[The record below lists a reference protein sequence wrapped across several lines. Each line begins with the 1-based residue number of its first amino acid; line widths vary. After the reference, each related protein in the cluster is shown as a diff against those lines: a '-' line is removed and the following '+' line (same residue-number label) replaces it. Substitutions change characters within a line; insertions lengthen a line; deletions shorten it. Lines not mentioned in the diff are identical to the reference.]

1 MSSRVVCQA
10 LAVGRERESK
20 APLGIHA
27 PTQKSFISRGLIIA
41 VSMWASLTW
50 GAKPALAALAEPA
63 VFASEHGV
71 LDILMIT
78 KSRPIPSILFM
89 PAAGSA
95 AINPT
100 GWVYEI
106 CRRPATGD
114 RCPPGAGTVADY
126 GGVRLALQQGDTLR
140 IRLVNQLP
148 KIDPAKLTHVTDPG
162 GGNLYLNP
170 TNLHTHGFLVPARA
184 PTPADQSIGDYIFA
198 SVFNS
203 ANGSPAPQMHEHGS
217 IVMDALDYRI
227 EIPKNH
233 PSGLYWFHPH
243 VHGLSLNQVSAG
255 LAGIITIGNVGDY
268 ARGDVIH
275 APLPES
281 QVRHL
286 ILKDIQVLAAG
297 TIRFD
302 RGPAPVANGEV
313 LNQEDPDFCAQFPA
327 DTSDIRH
334 GSCPGANNTDDG
346 GSDYTGGRWYFTVNG
361 EPYPTIRMTNPDGEV
376 WRIVNTSGSLSYD
389 LHLINDADGTPI
401 IMQLLAVD
409 GVSVHLPQNTP
420 MATTVDLAGARFKV
434 VDCPVVSFIDL
445 RSYPICVSELV
456 MMPSARAEL
465 WVTYRTS
472 EGRVATSPS
481 GATASFKTVGLT
493 MGTGDKW
500 PAFDLA
506 KVEFAQVGSRNLVTS
521 AIDIQGDALA
531 AMQPTGIFRAPVP
544 GASPTPPLADCKTL
558 PNGHRRRIFFGLE
571 NVVDDRSF
579 ALGYE
584 EVDERGSVVVQTQ
597 RAMSRFDP
605 SQTVICLP
613 LGPGQTPVHET
624 WELVPLSTE
633 NHNFHIHQ
641 TRFRI
646 IGESGQPAAAGGGIV
661 QDNIPLGVAVPHIPE
676 VLEKQNGVCKPDQWR
691 NGQCSSPPTVIDIP
705 FSQLGEFVYHCHI
718 LEHEDGGMM
727 AKIRVVPSPN

>member
-1 MSSRVVCQA
+1 MIIQA
-10 LAVGRERESK
+10 PTRKMCICHWLSAVGMLATLMCASK
-20 APLGIHA
+20 A
-27 PTQKSFISRGLIIA
+27 T
-41 VSMWASLTW
+41 T
-50 GAKPALAALAEPA
+50 AANFAEPA
-63 VFASEHGV
+63 VFASQQGV
-71 LDILMIT
+71 LDILMIA
-78 KSRPIPSILFM
+78 KARPIPSISFT
-89 PAAGSA
+89 PPGGGA
-95 AINPT
+95 AINPV
-100 GWVYEI
+100 GWVYEV
-106 CRRPATGD
+106 CRRPASGD
-114 RCPPGAGTVADY
+114 RCPPGAGTAADY
-126 GGVRLALQQGDTLR
+126 GGVRLALKQGDTLK

-162 GGNLYLNP
+162 GANLYLNP

-184 PTPADQSIGDYIFA
+184 PTSADPSVGDYIFV
-198 SVFNS
+198 SVFNT
-203 ANGSPAPQMHEHGS
+203 ANGTLVPQMHEHGS
-217 IVMDALDYRI
+217 VVMDAADYRI
-227 EIPKNH
+227 DIPKNH

-243 VHGLSLNQVSAG
+243 IHGLSLNQVSGG

-268 ARGDVIH
+268 ARGDAVH
-275 APLPES
+275 APFPEA

-297 TIRFD
+297 SIKFD

-327 DTSDIRH
+327 GTSEERR
-334 GSCPGANNTDDG
+334 GSCPGNNNTDDH
-346 GSDYTGGRWYFTVNG
+346 GSNYTGGRWYFTVNG

-376 WRIVNTSGSLSYD
+376 WRIVNASGSASYD

-401 IMQLLAVD
+401 IVQLLAVD

-420 MATTVDLAGARFKV
+420 MARMVELAGAKFKL
-434 VDCPVVSFIDL
+434 VDCPVAPTVDV
-445 RSYPICVSELV
+445 RSLPICVTELV

-465 WVTYRTS
+465 WVTYRTPD
-472 EGRVATSPS
+472 GRIATPPR
-481 GATASFKTVGLT
+481 GATANFKMVGLT

-506 KVEFAQVGSRNLVTS
+506 KVEFAQSGAPTLATS
-521 AIDIQGDALA
+521 ALDIQGDAMT
-531 AMQPTGIFRAPVP
+531 AMQPTGIFSAPVP
-544 GASPTPPLADCKTL
+544 GAISSPPPAGCDAML
-558 PNGHRRRIFFGLE
+558 NGHRRRIFFGLE
-571 NVVDDRSF
+571 DVADDGSF

-584 EVDERGSVVVQTQ
+584 EVDERGVVVPGTQ
-597 RAMSRFDP
+597 LPMRRFDP

-624 WELVPLSTE
+624 WELVSLSTE

-646 IGESGQPAAAGGGIV
+646 VGASGAGAAGGGIV
-661 QDNIPLGVAVPHIPE
+661 QDNIPLGVAVPHIPD
-676 VLEKQNGVCKPDQWR
+676 VMNKQNGVCTPDQWR
-691 NGQCSSPPTVIDIP
+691 NGQCSSPPLVIDIP

-727 AKIRVVPSPN
+727 AKIRVVPSPK

>member
-1 MSSRVVCQA
+1 MGTRKISICHWLSA
-10 LAVGRERESK
+10 LSMLAMLTCAGK
-20 APLGIHA
+20 A
-27 PTQKSFISRGLIIA
+27 
-41 VSMWASLTW
+41 
-50 GAKPALAALAEPA
+50 ALAALVEPA
-63 VFASEHGV
+63 VFASEQGV
-71 LDILMIT
+71 LDILMIA
-78 KSRPIPSILFM
+78 KPKPIPSISFT
-89 PAAGSA
+89 PQGGGA
-95 AINPT
+95 AINPL

-106 CRRPATGD
+106 CRRPASGD

-126 GGVRLALQQGDTLR
+126 GGVRLALHQGDTLK
-140 IRLVNQLP
+140 IRLINQLP
-148 KIDPAKLTHVTDPG
+148 KIDPAKLTHATDPG
-162 GGNLYLNP
+162 GANLYLNP

-184 PTPADQSIGDYIFA
+184 PTSADPSVGDYIFV

-203 ANGSPAPQMHEHGS
+203 ANGTPVAQMHEHGS
-217 IVMDALDYRI
+217 VVMDAADYRI

-243 VHGLSLNQVSAG
+243 IHGLSLNQVSGG

-268 ARGDVIH
+268 ARGDAVH
-275 APLPES
+275 APFPEA

-286 ILKDIQVLAAG
+286 TLKDIQVLAAG
-297 TIRFD
+297 SIKFD

-327 DTSDIRH
+327 GTSEQRR
-334 GSCPGANNTDDG
+334 GSCPGKNNTDDR

-376 WRIVNTSGSLSYD
+376 WRIVNASGSASYD

-420 MATTVDLAGARFKV
+420 MAMTVELAGAKFKV
-434 VDCPVVSFIDL
+434 VDCPVAPAVDV
-445 RSYPICVSELV
+445 RSLPICVTELV

-465 WVTYRTS
+465 WVTYRTPD
-472 EGRVATSPS
+472 GRIATPPS
-481 GATASFKTVGLT
+481 GATANFKMVGLT

-506 KVEFAQVGSRNLVTS
+506 KVEFAQSGAPTLVTS
-521 AIDIQGDALA
+521 ALDIQGDAMT
-531 AMQPTGIFRAPVP
+531 AMQPAGIFTAPVP
-544 GASPTPPLADCKTL
+544 GAISSPLPAGCNAM

-571 NVVDDRSF
+571 DVADDGSF

-584 EVDERGSVVVQTQ
+584 EVDERGVVGPGTQ
-597 RAMSRFDP
+597 RPMRRFDP

-624 WELVPLSTE
+624 WELVSLSTE

-646 IGESGQPAAAGGGIV
+646 VGGSGALAAGGGIV
-661 QDNIPLGVAVPHIPE
+661 QDNTPLGVAVPHIPE
-676 VLEKQNGVCKPDQWR
+676 VMEKQNGVCTPDQWR
-691 NGQCSSPPTVIDIP
+691 NNQCSSPPIVIDIP

-727 AKIRVVPSPN
+727 AKIRVVPSPD

>member
-1 MSSRVVCQA
+1 MGTR
-10 LAVGRERESK
+10 K
-20 APLGIHA
+20 
-27 PTQKSFISRGLIIA
+27 ISICRWLIA
-41 VSMWASLTW
+41 ASM
-50 GAKPALAALAEPA
+50 LAALGVAKTSAAANFAEPA
-63 VFASEHGV
+63 VFASERGV
-71 LDILMIT
+71 LDILMIA
-78 KSRPIPSILFM
+78 KPKPIASISFM
-89 PAAGSA
+89 PPGGGT

-106 CRRPATGD
+106 CRRPASGD
-114 RCPPGAGTVADY
+114 RCPPGVGTVADY
-126 GGVRLALQQGDTLR
+126 GGVRFALQQGDTLT

-148 KIDPAKLTHVTDPG
+148 RIDPAKLTHVTDPG
-162 GGNLYLNP
+162 GANLYLNP

-184 PTPADQSIGDYIFA
+184 PTSADPSVGDYIFV

-203 ANGSPAPQMHEHGS
+203 ANGTPARQMHEHGS
-217 IVMDALDYRI
+217 VVMDAADYRV

-243 VHGLSLNQVSAG
+243 VHGLSLNQVSGG

-268 ARGDVIH
+268 ARGDAVR
-275 APLPES
+275 APFPQA

-302 RGPAPVANGEV
+302 HGPAPVANGEV

-327 DTSDIRH
+327 DTSEVRH
-334 GSCPGANNTDDG
+334 GSCPGANNTDDR

-361 EPYPTIRMTNPDGEV
+361 EPHPTIRMTDPDGEV
-376 WRIVNTSGSLSYD
+376 WRIINASGSLSYD
-389 LHLINDADGTPI
+389 LHLINDTDGTPI

-409 GVSVHLPQNTP
+409 GVSVHLPQNTLR
-420 MATTVDLAGARFKV
+420 ATMVDLAGAKFKV
-434 VDCPVVSFIDL
+434 VDCPVVPSIDV
-445 RSYPICVSELV
+445 RSLPICVSELV

-472 EGRVATSPS
+472 DGRIATPPN
-481 GATASFKTVGLT
+481 GATASFKMVGLT

-506 KVEFAQVGSRNLVTS
+506 KVEFAQSGSRNLVTS
-521 AIDIQGDALA
+521 ALDIQGDALA
-531 AMQPTGIFRAPVP
+531 AMQPAGIFRAPVP
-544 GASPTPPLADCKTL
+544 GASPTPLLAGCKAL

-571 NVVDDRSF
+571 DVADDGSF

-584 EVDERGSVVVQTQ
+584 EVDERGAVVPQTPVP
-597 RAMSRFDP
+597 MSRFDP
-605 SQTVICLP
+605 STTVICLP
-613 LGPGQTPVHET
+613 LGPGQTPVHDT

-646 IGESGQPAAAGGGIV
+646 VGGSGLPAAGGGIV

-676 VLEKQNGVCKPDQWR
+676 VMEKQNGVCTPDQWR